1 MSIPVDIQKRAE
13 SWLNSPF
20 DPDTQNQVRLLMQKP
35 QELIDAFFCDLSFG
49 TAGIRGLMGAGTNRL
64 NIYTIQRATQGLA
77 NYLNQQKKAGK
88 VVIGF
93 DNRHHSKEFA
103 EEAAKVLAANQIQV
117 FLINEL
123 RPTPYISFAC
133 RFMQADAA
141 IMITASHN
149 PAQYNGYKVY
159 WSDGAQ
165 VVSPH
170 DVGIMQEIEKISH
183 PSQVHLSNLANPVIQ
198 QIGASLDQP
207 YLQAIAS
214 LQIFPKEDHQMGKN
228 IKITYT
234 SLHGTG
240 STIIP
245 QALTQWGFS
254 QIYLVKEQCQ
264 PDGSFPTVT
273 FPNPE
278 YKETFTMGLKYMLD
292 TQSDLLIATDPDAD
306 RIGIAVLHHN
316 TPILFNGN
324 QIAVICADYLCEVLS
339 LEHKMPDK
347 AAIIT
352 TIVST
357 ELLKNIAKRYNISCI
372 EVLTGFKYIG
382 ELIHRWE
389 ESQKNYH
396 FLFAAEE
403 SYGYLIGTHA
413 RDKDAIVMS
422 CLLAEIALYAKRQ
435 NQTLQDRLE
444 KIYQT
449 YGLFQEK
456 QFSIDFPPGKEGMEK
471 IQKIMQHLRQS
482 PLSNI
487 ADIKVLYIE
496 DYQKKTRFIL
506 NLKQKEELDLPYSNV
521 LVFRLKDQSRLIIR
535 PSGTEPKIK
544 IYLSTQLNSYASL
557 EQGIQ
562 QCQTHLNTLLTSFKQ
577 FIL

>member
-1 MSIPVDIQKRAE
+1 MAIPADIQKRAE

-20 DPDTQNQVRLLMQKP
+20 DPNTQNQVRLLMQKP
-35 QELIDAFFCDLSFG
+35 QKLIDAFFCDLSFG
-49 TAGIRGLMGAGTNRL
+49 TGGMRGLMEVGTNRL
-64 NIYTIQRATQGLA
+64 NIYTIQRVTQGLA

-88 VVIGF
+88 AVIGF
-93 DNRHHSKEFA
+93 DSRHHSKEFA
-103 EEAAKVLAANQIQV
+103 EESAKVLAANEIQV

-149 PAQYNGYKVY
+149 PAPYNGYKVY
-159 WSDGAQ
+159 WNDGGQ
-165 VVSPH
+165 VLPPH
-170 DVGIMQEIEKISH
+170 DTGMMQEVEKILQ
-183 PSQVHLSNLANPVIQ
+183 PSQIYLSSLSNPLIQ
-198 QIGASLDQP
+198 QIGNSLDQP
-207 YLQAIAS
+207 YLQAIAP
-214 LQIFPKEDHQMGKN
+214 LQNFSKENRQTGKDL
-228 IKITYT
+228 KITYT

-240 STIIP
+240 STIVP
-245 QALTQWGFS
+245 QALIDWGFS

-264 PDGSFPTVT
+264 PDGSFPTVA

-278 YKETFTMGLKYMLD
+278 YQETFVIGLKYMLA

-316 TPILFNGN
+316 KAILLNGN
-324 QIAVICADYLCEVLS
+324 QVAAICADYLCEVLS
-339 LEHKMPDK
+339 AEHKMPAR

-357 ELLKNIAKRYNISCI
+357 ELLKNIAKHYGIAYM

-382 ELIHRWE
+382 ELIHKWE
-389 ESQKNYH
+389 KSPESYH
-396 FLFAAEE
+396 FLFGAEE
-403 SYGYLIGTHA
+403 SYGYLIGTHT

-456 QFSIDFPPGKEGMEK
+456 QFSMDFATGKEGIEK
-471 IQKIMQHLRQS
+471 IQKMMQRLRKNPIPS
-482 PLSNI
+482 I
-487 ADIKVLYIE
+487 AAIKVLYIE
-496 DYQKKTRFIL
+496 DYQKGIRFTL
-506 NLKQKEELDLPYSNV
+506 EPKKEEDLDLPYSNV
-521 LVFRLKDQSRLIIR
+521 LLFRLKDQSRLIIR

-544 IYLSTQLNSYASL
+544 IYLSTCLHSYASL
-557 EQGIQ
+557 EQGMD
-562 QCQTHLNTLLTSFKQ
+562 QCQAHLDALLTNFIQ
-577 FIL
+577 FVL

>member
-1 MSIPVDIQKRAE
+1 MSIPADIQKRAE

-20 DPDTQNQVRLLMQKP
+20 DSNTQNQVRLLMQKP

-49 TAGIRGLMGAGTNRL
+49 TAGMRGLMGVGTNRL

-93 DNRHHSKEFA
+93 DSRHNSKEFA

-159 WSDGAQ
+159 WSDGGQ

-170 DVGIMQEIEKISH
+170 DIGIMKEVEKISQ
-183 PSQVHLSNLANPVIQ
+183 PSQIHISSLDNPVIQ
-198 QIGASLDQP
+198 QISDSLDQP
-207 YLQAIAS
+207 YLQAIAP
-214 LQIFPKEDHQMGKN
+214 LQIFPKEDHQMGKS

-245 QALTQWGFS
+245 QALTQWGFN
-254 QIYLVKEQCQ
+254 QIYLVKEQCL
-264 PDGSFPTVT
+264 PDGSFPTVA

-278 YKETFTMGLKYMLD
+278 YKETFTLGLKYMLD
-292 TQSDLLIATDPDAD
+292 TQSDLLIVTDPDAD

-316 TPILFNGN
+316 KPILFNGN

-339 LEHKMPDK
+339 LEHKLPDK

-357 ELLKNIAKRYNISCI
+357 ELLKNIAKRYGISCI

-382 ELIHRWE
+382 ELIHKWE
-389 ESQKNYH
+389 ESQKGYH
-396 FLFAAEE
+396 FLFGAEE
-403 SYGYLIGTHA
+403 SYGYLLGTHA

-422 CLLAEIALYAKRQ
+422 CLLAEIALYAKKQ

-449 YGLFQEK
+449 YGLFQEE
-456 QFSIDFPPGKEGMEK
+456 QFSIDFAPGKEGMEK

-482 PLSNI
+482 PLSSI
-487 ADIKVLYIE
+487 AEIKVLYIE
-496 DYQKKTRFIL
+496 DYQKRTRFVL
-506 NLKQKEELDLPYSNV
+506 DLKQKEELDLPSSNV

-544 IYLSTQLNSYASL
+544 IYISARINSYASL

-562 QCQTHLNTLLTSFKQ
+562 QCQTHLNTLLVSFKQ
-577 FIL
+577 FII

>member
-1 MSIPVDIQKRAE
+1 MAIPADIQKRAE
-13 SWLNSPF
+13 AWLNSPF
-20 DPDTQNQVRLLMQKP
+20 DPGTQNQVRLLMQKP

-49 TAGIRGLMGAGTNRL
+49 TGGMRGLMGVGTNRL

-77 NYLNQQKKAGK
+77 NYVNQQKKTGK

-93 DNRHHSKEFA
+93 DSRHHSKEFA

-159 WSDGAQ
+159 WSDGGQ

-170 DVGIMQEIEKISH
+170 DIGIMQEVEKILQ
-183 PSQVHLSNLANPVIQ
+183 PSQIHLSDLSNPIIQ
-198 QIGASLDQP
+198 QIGNSLDQS
-207 YLQAIAS
+207 YLQAIAP
-214 LQIFPKEDHQMGKN
+214 LQIFPEQDHQTGKDL
-228 IKITYT
+228 KITYT

-240 STIIP
+240 STIVP
-245 QALTQWGFS
+245 QALTQWGFD
-254 QIYLVKEQCQ
+254 QIHLVKEQCQ
-264 PDGSFPTVT
+264 PDGSFPTVA

-278 YKETFTMGLKYMLD
+278 HKETFTMGLKYMLD
-292 TQSDLLIATDPDAD
+292 TKSDLLIATDPDAD
-306 RIGIAVLHHN
+306 RIGIAILHRN
-316 TPILFNGN
+316 QPILLDGN
-324 QIAVICADYLCEVLS
+324 QVAAICADYLAQVLS
-339 LEHKMPDK
+339 SEHKMPAR
-347 AAIIT
+347 AAIVT

-357 ELLKNIAKRYNISCI
+357 QLLKSIAKLYKIDYR

-382 ELIHRWE
+382 ELIHKWE
-389 ESQKNYH
+389 QSQESSH
-396 FLFAAEE
+396 FLFGAEE

-435 NQTLQDRLE
+435 SQTLQDRLE

-456 QFSIDFPPGKEGMEK
+456 QFSIDFAPGKEGMEK
-471 IQKIMQHLRQS
+471 IEKIMQQLRQN
-482 PLSNI
+482 PPKAI
-487 ADIKVLYIE
+487 AEIDVLYIE
-496 DYQKKTRFIL
+496 DYQKRIRFIL
-506 NLKQKEELDLPYSNV
+506 EIKQEEALELPRSNV
-521 LVFRLKDQSRLIIR
+521 LAFGLKDQSRLIIR

-544 IYLSTQLNSYASL
+544 IYLSTHLDSYSSL
-557 EQGIQ
+557 EQGID
-562 QCQTHLNTLLTSFKQ
+562 QCQARLHTLLTSFKQ
-577 FIL
+577 FVV

>member
-1 MSIPVDIQKRAE
+1 MAVPADIQKRAE
-13 SWLNSPF
+13 AWLNSPF
-20 DPDTQNQVRLLMQKP
+20 DLDTQNQVRLLMQKP
-35 QELIDAFFCDLSFG
+35 QELIDAFFCNLSFG
-49 TAGIRGLMGAGTNRL
+49 TGGIRGLMGVGTNRL
-64 NIYTIQRATQGLA
+64 NIYTIQRVTQGLA
-77 NYLNQQKKAGK
+77 NYINRHKKTGK

-103 EEAAKVLAANQIQV
+103 EEAAKVLAANQMQV

-149 PAQYNGYKVY
+149 SAQYNGYKVY
-159 WSDGAQ
+159 WNDGGQ

-170 DVGIMQEIEKISH
+170 DTGIMQEVEKISQ
-183 PSQVHLSNLANPVIQ
+183 PSQIHLSNLSNPIIQ
-198 QIGASLDQP
+198 QMGNSLDQP
-207 YLQAIAS
+207 YLQAITP
-214 LQIFPKEDHQMGKN
+214 LQVFPEQNRQMGKDLR
-228 IKITYT
+228 ITYT

-245 QALTQWGFS
+245 QALKQWGFN

-264 PDGSFPTVT
+264 PDGSFPTVL

-278 YKETFTMGLKYMLD
+278 HKETFTMGLKYMLD
-292 TQSDLLIATDPDAD
+292 SRSDLLIVTDPDAD
-306 RIGIAVLHHN
+306 RIGIVISHRN
-316 TPILFNGN
+316 KPILLDGN
-324 QIAVICADYLCEVLS
+324 QVAAICTDYLAQVLS
-339 LEHKMPDK
+339 AEHKMPAR
-347 AAIIT
+347 AAIVT

-357 ELLKNIAKRYNISCI
+357 QLLKSIAKGYKIAYR
-372 EVLTGFKYIG
+372 EVPTGFKYIG
-382 ELIHRWE
+382 KLIHKWE
-389 ESQKNYH
+389 QSQESPH
-396 FLFAAEE
+396 FLFGAEE

-456 QFSIDFPPGKEGMEK
+456 QFSIDFASNKKSMEKMEK
-471 IQKIMQHLRQS
+471 IMQQLRQN
-482 PLSNI
+482 PPKTI
-487 ADIKVLYIE
+487 AGIDVLCME
-496 DYQKKTRFIL
+496 DYQKNTHL
-506 NLKQKEELDLPYSNV
+506 TLELKQEEALDLPRSNV
-521 LVFRLKDQSRLIIR
+521 LVFGLKDQSRLIIR

-544 IYLSTQLNSYASL
+544 IYLSTHLDSYSSL
-557 EQGIQ
+557 EQGID
-562 QCQTHLNTLLTSFKQ
+562 QCQAHLNSLLTSFQQ
-577 FIL
+577 FII

>member
-1 MSIPVDIQKRAE
+1 MTIPADIQKRAE
-13 SWLNSPF
+13 AWLNSPF

-49 TAGIRGLMGAGTNRL
+49 TGGMRGLMGVGTNRL

-77 NYLNQQKKAGK
+77 NYLNQQKKTGK

-93 DNRHHSKEFA
+93 DSRHHSKEFA

-133 RFMQADAA
+133 RFIQADAA

-159 WSDGAQ
+159 WSDGGQ

-170 DVGIMQEIEKISH
+170 DTGIMQEVEKITQ
-183 PSQVHLSNLANPVIQ
+183 PSQIHLSNLSNPVIQ
-198 QIGASLDQP
+198 QIGNSLDQP
-207 YLQAIAS
+207 YLQAIAP
-214 LQIFPKEDHQMGKN
+214 LQIFPEQDHQTGKN
-228 IKITYT
+228 LKITYT

-240 STIIP
+240 STIVP
-245 QALTQWGFS
+245 QALTKWGFD
-254 QIYLVKEQCQ
+254 QIYLVEQQCQ
-264 PDGSFPTVT
+264 PDGAFPTVA

-292 TQSDLLIATDPDAD
+292 TKSDLLIATDPDAD
-306 RIGIAVLHHN
+306 RIGIAILHHKK
-316 TPILFNGN
+316 PILLDGN
-324 QIAVICADYLCEVLS
+324 QIAAICADYLCEALS
-339 LEHKMPDK
+339 IEHKMPAR
-347 AAIIT
+347 AAIVT

-357 ELLKNIAKRYNISCI
+357 QLIKRIAKRHQIAYR

-382 ELIHRWE
+382 ELIHKWE
-389 ESQKNYH
+389 KSQESYH
-396 FLFAAEE
+396 FLFGAEE

-422 CLLAEIALYAKRQ
+422 CLIAEIALYAKRQ

-456 QFSIDFPPGKEGMEK
+456 QFSMDFAPGKEGREK
-471 IQKIMQHLRQS
+471 IDKTMQHLRQK
-482 PLSNI
+482 PLKAI
-487 ADIKVLYIE
+487 AGIDVLYIE
-496 DYQKKTRFIL
+496 DYQKRIRFTL
-506 NLKQKEELDLPYSNV
+506 DPKEEEALDLPYSNV
-521 LVFRLKDQSRLIIR
+521 LVFGLKDQSRLIIR

-544 IYLSTQLNSYASL
+544 IYLSTHIDSYSSL
-557 EQGIQ
+557 EQGID
-562 QCQTHLNTLLTSFKQ
+562 QCQTHLNNLLTSFKQ
-577 FIL
+577 FTV

>member
-1 MSIPVDIQKRAE
+1 MSIPADIQKRAE

-20 DPDTQNQVRLLMQKP
+20 DSNTQNQVRLLMQKP

-49 TAGIRGLMGAGTNRL
+49 TAGMRGLMGVGTNRL

-93 DNRHHSKEFA
+93 DSRHNSKEFA

-159 WSDGAQ
+159 WSDGGQ

-170 DVGIMQEIEKISH
+170 DIGIMEEVEKISQ
-183 PSQVHLSNLANPVIQ
+183 PSLIHISSLDNPIIQ
-198 QIGASLDQP
+198 QIGDSLDQS
-207 YLQAIAS
+207 YLQAIAP
-214 LQIFPKEDHQMGKN
+214 LQIFPKEDHQMGKS

-245 QALTQWGFS
+245 QALTQWGFN
-254 QIYLVKEQCQ
+254 QIHLVKEQCQ
-264 PDGSFPTVT
+264 PDGSFPTIA

-278 YKETFTMGLKYMLD
+278 YKETFTLGLKYMLD
-292 TQSDLLIATDPDAD
+292 TQSDLLIVTDPDAD
-306 RIGIAVLHHN
+306 RIGIAILYHN
-316 TPILFNGN
+316 EPILFNGN

-339 LEHKMPDK
+339 SEHKMSDK

-357 ELLKNIAKRYNISCI
+357 ELLKNIAKRYGISCI

-382 ELIHRWE
+382 ELIHKWE
-389 ESQKNYH
+389 ESQKSYH
-396 FLFAAEE
+396 FLFGAEE

-444 KIYQT
+444 KVYQT

-456 QFSIDFPPGKEGMEK
+456 QFSIDFAPGKEGMEK

-482 PLSNI
+482 PLSSI
-487 ADIKVLYIE
+487 AEIKVLYIE
-496 DYQKKTRFIL
+496 DYQKRTRFVL
-506 NLKQKEELDLPYSNV
+506 DLKQKEELDLPSSNV
-521 LVFRLKDQSRLIIR
+521 LIFRLKDQSRLIIR

-544 IYLSTQLNSYASL
+544 IYISTQLNSYASL

-562 QCQTHLNTLLTSFKQ
+562 QCQTHLNTLLASFKQ
-577 FIL
+577 FIT

>member
-1 MSIPVDIQKRAE
+1 MSIPIDIQKRAE
-13 SWLNSPF
+13 AWLNSPF
-20 DPDTQNQVRLLMQKP
+20 DSDTQSQVRMLMQKP

-49 TAGIRGLMGAGTNRL
+49 TGGIRGLMGVGTNRL
-64 NIYTIQRATQGLA
+64 NIYTIQRVTQGLA
-77 NYLNQQKKAGK
+77 NYLHQQKKAGK
-88 VVIGF
+88 IVIGF
-93 DNRHHSKEFA
+93 DSRHHSKEFA

-117 FLINEL
+117 FFINEL

-159 WSDGAQ
+159 WSDGGQ
-165 VVSPH
+165 VVFPH
-170 DVGIMQEIEKISH
+170 DIGIMREVEKISQ
-183 PSQVHLSNLANPVIQ
+183 PSQIHLSNLANPIIQ
-198 QIGASLDQP
+198 QIGNSLDQS
-207 YLQAIAS
+207 YLQAIAP
-214 LQIFPKEDHQMGKN
+214 LQIYPEQDRQTGKEL
-228 IKITYT
+228 KITYT

-240 STIIP
+240 STIVP
-245 QALTQWGFS
+245 QALTEWGFS

-264 PDGSFPTVT
+264 PDGSFPTVA

-278 YKETFTMGLKYMLD
+278 YKETFTMGLKTMLD

-306 RIGIAVLHHN
+306 RIGIAILHHN
-316 TPILFNGN
+316 KPILFDGN
-324 QIAVICADYLCEVLS
+324 QVAAICVDYLCEVLT

-357 ELLKNIAKRYNISCI
+357 ELLKSIAKYYKVAYM

-382 ELIHRWE
+382 ELIHKWE
-389 ESQKNYH
+389 QSQEGYH
-396 FLFAAEE
+396 FLFGAEE
-403 SYGYLIGTHA
+403 SYGYLIGTHT

-422 CLLAEIALYAKRQ
+422 CLLAEITLYAKKH

-444 KIYQT
+444 KVYQT

-456 QFSIDFPPGKEGMEK
+456 QFSIDFPAGQEGMEK
-471 IQKIMQHLRQS
+471 MQKVMQHLRQN
-482 PLSNI
+482 PLNTI
-487 ADIKVLYIE
+487 ADIEVLYIE
-496 DYQKKTRFIL
+496 DYQRRVRF
-506 NLKQKEELDLPYSNV
+506 NMQSKQEQALKLPCSNV
-521 LVFRLKDQSRLIIR
+521 LLFRLKDQSRLIIR

-544 IYLSTQLNSYASL
+544 IYISTHINSYSSLEEGINQCQAHLHILLNS
-557 EQGIQ
+557 
-562 QCQTHLNTLLTSFKQ
+562 FKKVVV
-577 FIL
+577 

>member
-1 MSIPVDIQKRAE
+1 MAIPADIQKRAE
-13 SWLNSPF
+13 AWLNSPF

-49 TAGIRGLMGAGTNRL
+49 TGGMRGLMGVGTNRL

-77 NYLNQQKKAGK
+77 NYLNQQKKTGK

-93 DNRHHSKEFA
+93 DSRHHSKEFA

-159 WSDGAQ
+159 WSDGGQ
-165 VVSPH
+165 VVPPH
-170 DVGIMQEIEKISH
+170 DTGIMQEVEKISQ
-183 PSQVHLSNLANPVIQ
+183 PSQIHLSNLSNPVIQ
-198 QIGASLDQP
+198 QIGNSLDQP
-207 YLQAIAS
+207 YLQAIAP
-214 LQIFPKEDHQMGKN
+214 LQVFPEQDHQTGKDL
-228 IKITYT
+228 KITYT

-240 STIIP
+240 STIVP
-245 QALTQWGFS
+245 QALTQWGFD
-254 QIYLVKEQCQ
+254 QIYLVKQQCQ
-264 PDGSFPTVT
+264 PDGSFPTVA

-292 TQSDLLIATDPDAD
+292 TKSDLLIATDPDAD

-316 TPILFNGN
+316 KPTLLDGN
-324 QIAVICADYLCEVLS
+324 QVAAICADYLCEVLS
-339 LEHKMPDK
+339 LEHKMPAR
-347 AAIIT
+347 AAIVT

-357 ELLKNIAKRYNISCI
+357 QLLKSIAKRHKIAYR

-382 ELIHRWE
+382 ELIHKWE
-389 ESQKNYH
+389 KSQESYH
-396 FLFAAEE
+396 FLFGAEE

-422 CLLAEIALYAKRQ
+422 CLIAEIALYAKRQ

-456 QFSIDFPPGKEGMEK
+456 QFSMDFAPGKEGMEK
-471 IQKIMQHLRQS
+471 IEEIMQHLRQN
-482 PLSNI
+482 PLKTI
-487 ADIKVLYIE
+487 AGIDVLYIE
-496 DYQKKTRFIL
+496 DYQKRIRFTL
-506 NLKQKEELDLPYSNV
+506 EPKKEEALELPSSNV
-521 LVFRLKDQSRLIIR
+521 LVFGLKDQSRLIIR

-544 IYLSTQLNSYASL
+544 IYLSTHLDSYSSL
-557 EQGIQ
+557 EQGID

-577 FIL
+577 FIV

>member
-1 MSIPVDIQKRAE
+1 MTIPADIQKRAE
-13 SWLNSPF
+13 TWLNSPF

-49 TAGIRGLMGAGTNRL
+49 TGGMRGLMGVGTNRL

-77 NYLNQQKKAGK
+77 NYLNQQKKRGK
-88 VVIGF
+88 DVIGF
-93 DNRHHSKEFA
+93 DSRHHSKEFA

-159 WSDGAQ
+159 WSDGGQ
-165 VVSPH
+165 VVSPN
-170 DVGIMQEIEKISH
+170 DTGIMQEVEKITQ
-183 PSQVHLSNLANPVIQ
+183 PSQIHLSNLSNPIIQ
-198 QIGASLDQP
+198 QIGNSLDQP
-207 YLQAIAS
+207 YLQAIAP
-214 LQIFPKEDHQMGKN
+214 LQIFSEQDHQTGKDL
-228 IKITYT
+228 KITYT

-240 STIIP
+240 STIVP
-245 QALTQWGFS
+245 QALIKWGFD
-254 QIYLVKEQCQ
+254 QIYLVKQQCQ

-278 YKETFTMGLKYMLD
+278 YKETFTMGLKHMLD
-292 TQSDLLIATDPDAD
+292 TKSDLLIVTDPDAD
-306 RIGIAVLHHN
+306 RIGISILHHN
-316 TPILFNGN
+316 KPILLDGN
-324 QIAVICADYLCEVLS
+324 QVAAICADYLFEVLS
-339 LEHKMPDK
+339 LENKMPDR
-347 AAIIT
+347 AAIVT

-357 ELLKNIAKRYNISCI
+357 QLLKSIAKRYKIAYR

-382 ELIHRWE
+382 ELIHKWDQSQ
-389 ESQKNYH
+389 ESYH
-396 FLFAAEE
+396 FLFGAEE

-422 CLLAEIALYAKRQ
+422 CFIAEIALYAKRQ

-449 YGLFQEK
+449 HGLFQEK
-456 QFSIDFPPGKEGMEK
+456 QFSIDFAPGKEGMEK
-471 IQKIMQHLRQS
+471 IEKMMQHLRQN
-482 PLSNI
+482 PLKAI
-487 ADIKVLYIE
+487 AGIDVLYIE
-496 DYQKKTRFIL
+496 DYQKRIRFIL
-506 NLKQKEELDLPYSNV
+506 ESKKEEALELPYSNV
-521 LVFRLKDQSRLIIR
+521 LVFGLKDQSRLIIR

-544 IYLSTQLNSYASL
+544 IYLSTHIDSYSSL
-557 EQGIQ
+557 EQGID
-562 QCQTHLNTLLTSFKQ
+562 QCQAHLNTLLTSFKQ
-577 FIL
+577 FIV